1 MPKKLLYI
9 FILIPLSIYSQK
21 QASIFK
27 GKTIDST
34 TVVKD
39 VHIINL
45 NTKAG
50 TFSLENGK
58 FQIKAKVNDTLQLSS
73 IGYQTKKMIVKA
85 YHFIEKENLIEVKEA
100 IYNLDEIVYKR
111 TNLTGFLAADI
122 KQTPKKNYKEKAV
135 ADLLIGIKN
144 LDLKEIAN
152 MKVGLSEAHLIKPT
166 KLRLPNT
173 FEGVGFSFGV
183 GNSNKKKKKKNFSDV
198 LDEED
203 KIVKKIYNLL
213 GEDFFKN
220 DLNIKKE
227 QHTLFI
233 NYCLNKNIIQLYKD
247 KKMLKLITILK
258 IESLEF
264 LKH

>member
-1 MPKKLLYI
+1 MPKKLLYV

-34 TVVKD
+34 AAVKD

-111 TNLTGFLAADI
+111 TNLTGFLTADI

-135 ADLLIGIKN
+135 DDLLIGIRN

-152 MKVGLSEAHLIKPT
+152 MKVGLREAHLIKPT
-166 KLRLPNT
+166 KVRLPNT
-173 FEGVGFSFGV
+173 FEGVGFSFSV
-183 GNSNKKKKKKNFSDV
+183 GNSNKKKKNFSDV

-213 GEDFFKN
+213 GEDFFNN

-227 QHTLFI
+227 QHILFI
-233 NYCLNKNIIQLYKD
+233 NYCLNKNIITVYKNNNV
-247 KKMLKLITILK
+247 LKLIEILK
-258 IESLEF
+258 KERVNF
-264 LKH
+264 TKQ